1 MDWSL
6 DLSLSLSL
14 CPFNTSQHSVLER
27 ERERVWS
34 GSWCKKKQ
42 AEFASTE
49 ILVLLVLIFKSS
61 GSYTV

>member
-1 MDWSL
+1 M
-6 DLSLSLSL
+6 
-14 CPFNTSQHSVLER
+14 
-27 ERERVWS
+27 WS

-61 GSYTV
+61 GSWCKKKQAEFASTEILVLLVLLVTLFNTL

>member
-1 MDWSL
+1 M
-6 DLSLSLSL
+6 
-14 CPFNTSQHSVLER
+14 
-27 ERERVWS
+27 WS